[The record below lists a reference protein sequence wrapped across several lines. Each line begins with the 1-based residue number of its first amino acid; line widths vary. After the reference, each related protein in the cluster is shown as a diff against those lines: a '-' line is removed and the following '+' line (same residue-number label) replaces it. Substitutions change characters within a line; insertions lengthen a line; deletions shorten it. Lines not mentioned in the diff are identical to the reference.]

1 MTFIDGTVVNVA
13 LPALQAGLH
22 ATITDVQ
29 WVVEAYTLFLSA
41 LILVGGA
48 MGDQFGRKR
57 VFLFGVVFFTA
68 ASVFCGFAPSPP
80 VLIIARALQ
89 GIGAGFLVPGSLAII
104 SATFNDAERGRAIGT
119 WSGFSAITTALGPVI
134 GGWLIQHVS
143 WRAAFF
149 LNVPL
154 AVIVVALSL
163 LFMDESHDPSR
174 SARIDWLGAVLGVVG
189 LGGLVFG
196 LLEWAPLGPSHPLV
210 IGSLA
215 LGVVC
220 LVLLVVVERR
230 ASNPMIPPRLFRSRT
245 FTLANLLTLLL
256 YGALGIVLFLL
267 PLDLIQVQHY
277 SATEAGAAL
286 VPFAVIM
293 FALSRWA
300 GGLVARVGPR
310 LPLTVGPA
318 IAAVGIVLF
327 ARGVGDSYWSSIF
340 PAVCL
345 LGLGM
350 TITVAPLTT
359 TVMGAVE
366 TVHAGVASGI
376 NNTVARVAGL
386 LTIAVFGLFLVRTFN
401 NDVKPRLDHLAL
413 PPAVRAQID
422 KELPKMAGADLKFL
436 AVNDPEQ
443 AIVQKSIDEAF
454 VSGFRLVMFGAA
466 ILALAAAAFGWGI
479 RSASVKRTKR
489 R

>member
-1 MTFIDGTVVNVA
+1 
-13 LPALQAGLH
+13 
-22 ATITDVQ
+22 
-29 WVVEAYTLFLSA
+29 
-41 LILVGGA
+41 
-48 MGDQFGRKR
+48 
-57 VFLFGVVFFTA
+57 
-68 ASVFCGFAPSPP
+68 
-80 VLIIARALQ
+80 
-89 GIGAGFLVPGSLAII
+89 
-104 SATFNDAERGRAIGT
+104 
-119 WSGFSAITTALGPVI
+119 
-134 GGWLIQHVS
+134 
-143 WRAAFF
+143 
-149 LNVPL
+149 
-154 AVIVVALSL
+154 VIVVVLSVR
-163 LFMDESHDPSR
+163 FMDESRDPSR
-174 SARIDWLGAVLGVVG
+174 SARIDWLGAILGVVG

-196 LLEWAPLGPSHPLV
+196 LLEWTPLGPSHPLV

-220 LVLLVVVERR
+220 LVTLVVVERR
-230 ASNPMIPPRLFRSRT
+230 APNPMLPVQLFRSRT

-310 LPLTVGPA
+310 IPLTVGPA
-318 IAAVGIVLF
+318 IAAAGIVLF
-327 ARGVGDSYWSSIF
+327 ARAAIGDSYWAGIF

-359 TVMGAVE
+359 TVMGAVD

-386 LTIAVFGLFLVRTFN
+386 LTIAVFGVFLVRTFDK
-401 NDVKPRLDHLAL
+401 DVKPRLDHLAL

-422 KELPKMAGADLKFL
+422 RELPKMAGAELRSL
-436 AVNDPEQ
+436 AIETQ
-443 AIVQKSIDEAF
+443 QRILVQRSIDEAF
-454 VSGFRLVMFGAA
+454 VSGFRLVMFGGA

-479 RSASVKRTKR
+479 RSASMVRPTTR
-489 R
+489 AATRGEAVDSNSLIGGADVR